1 MHSNCRLQIR
11 AVAAAASLT
20 LGGAS
25 VWSNDVSVTPP
36 AGSGFVI
43 KDSSGNE
50 RLRVQ
55 STTGAVT
62 VPGLSGQTQ
71 NSNLICFDGPTGRLG
86 PCASGVGGATGP
98 TGNTGAQGAQGAQGV
113 AGPTGLQGAQGVV
126 GASGAQGVAGPAGPA
141 GAQGLTGNTGAQ
153 GAQGVAGATG
163 AQGAQ
168 GLLGATGAT
177 GAQGVMGPQGPQGLS
192 GATGAQGATGP
203 VSTLNGANLV
213 TSTIAVRNQ
222 PGAEWEAILTATC
235 NAGQY
240 VVTGGCKGDRPD
252 FAESLMSSFPS
263 STSSWQCRY
272 SSANDDVG
280 AFSTVY
286 AYCK

>member
-1 MHSNCRLQIR
+1 MNSNCRLQIK
-11 AVAAAASLT
+11 AAAAAASLT

-36 AGSGFVI
+36 AGSGFVV

-55 STTGAVT
+55 GTTGAVT
-62 VPGLSGQTQ
+62 VPGLSGQAQ

-86 PCASGVGGATGP
+86 PCASGIGGATGP
-98 TGNTGAQGAQGAQGV
+98 TGNTGAQGPQGSAGATGAQGAQGV
-113 AGPTGLQGAQGVV
+113 M
-126 GASGAQGVAGPAGPA
+126 GASGAQGVAGPTGPA
-141 GAQGLTGNTGAQ
+141 GAQGVL
-153 GAQGVAGATG
+153 
-163 AQGAQ
+163 
-168 GLLGATGAT
+168 GAT
-177 GAQGVMGPQGPQGLS
+177 GAQGVMGSMGPQGAQGAQGAQGLS

-213 TSTIAVRNQ
+213 TSTIANETSS
-222 PGAEWEAILTATC
+222 GADYQATLTATC

-240 VVTGGCKGDRPD
+240 VVTGGCRSDRVD
-252 FAESLMSSFPS
+252 LESLMSSFPS
-263 STSSWQCRY
+263 STSTWQCRY
-272 SSANDDVG
+272 LSQFSPVG
-280 AFSTVY
+280 TLATAY

>member
-1 MHSNCRLQIR
+1 MHSNCRLQIK

-62 VPGLSGQTQ
+62 VPGLSGQAQ

-98 TGNTGAQGAQGAQGV
+98 TGNTGAQ
-113 AGPTGLQGAQGVV
+113 
-126 GASGAQGVAGPAGPA
+126 GAQGVAGPAGPA

-177 GAQGVMGPQGPQGLS
+177 GAQGVMGPQGLS

-213 TSTIAVRNQ
+213 TSTIAVRAQ

-252 FAESLMSSFPS
+252 YQEALMSSFPS

-272 SSANDDVG
+272 SSANSDVG

>member
-1 MHSNCRLQIR
+1 MNSNCRLQIK
-11 AVAAAASLT
+11 AAAAAASLT

-36 AGSGFVI
+36 AGSGFVV

-55 STTGAVT
+55 GTTGAVT
-62 VPGLSGQTQ
+62 VPGLSGQAQ

-98 TGNTGAQGAQGAQGV
+98 TGNTGAQGPQGSAGATGAQGAQGV
-113 AGPTGLQGAQGVV
+113 M
-126 GASGAQGVAGPAGPA
+126 GASGAQGVAGPTGPA
-141 GAQGLTGNTGAQ
+141 GAQGPL
-153 GAQGVAGATG
+153 
-163 AQGAQ
+163 
-168 GLLGATGAT
+168 GAT
-177 GAQGVMGPQGPQGLS
+177 GAQGVVGSMGPQGAQGAQGLS

-213 TSTIAVRNQ
+213 TSTIAVRSQ

-235 NAGQY
+235 NTGQF

-252 FAESLMSSFPS
+252 FQESLMSSFPS

-272 SSANDDVG
+272 SSANEDVG